1 MSKTQPEAEE
11 AIPLP
16 AISSDIRETPE
27 LVEKIKILARTQ
39 CTLIEAAAFLDLM
52 PDEFERYLL
61 ANRRSF
67 IAWFSGE
74 AAGRASLK
82 MQQFKFANAGD
93 SRLLVWLGKNVLG
106 QTDKLPTAPP
116 EPAKPADAA
125 WENLSTWR
133 MQRLG

>member
-1 MSKTQPEAEE
+1 MSKTQPEVEE

-16 AISSDIRETPE
+16 AVSSDIRETNE
-27 LVEKIKILARTQ
+27 LVAQIQILARTQ
-39 CTLIEAAAFLDLM
+39 CDLIEAAAFLGLM

-74 AAGRASLK
+74 AAGRAALK
-82 MQQFKFANAGD
+82 MQQFKAAQSGD

-106 QTDKLPTAPP
+106 QTDKLPAVPP
-116 EPAKPADAA
+116 ESPRPGDKA

>member
-1 MSKTQPEAEE
+1 MSKTQPDAEE

-16 AISSDIRETPE
+16 AIASDIRETEE
-27 LVEKIKILARTQ
+27 LIQKIQILARTQ
-39 CTLIEAAAFLDLM
+39 CALVEAAGYLALL

-61 ANRRSF
+61 ANKRSF
-67 IAWFSGE
+67 IAWFSG
-74 AAGRASLK
+74 APAGRAALK
-82 MQQFKFANAGD
+82 MQQFNYANKGD

-116 EPAKPADAA
+116 EPAKPGDAA